1 MGGEFDRGLDWVR
14 DCESERLISFFA
26 FAAWS
31 LGFLR
36 WLDTFYIL
44 LGLDGVLFGRG
55 RGGGVM
61 GRMGSPPKEERPSFT
76 MKCFSIYTVGLLFFY
91 VLVLGYTLGDGY
103 HSVQFWSNTTSERKT
118 YEAAAQRGS
127 ALSLLIRTFGFHAL
141 EHRMSRCWLAEERET
156 G

>member
-1 MGGEFDRGLDWVR
+1 MAFFLGGGGGCYGENGESNKSRKAFFYHEMLFNIHRG
-14 DCESERLISFFA
+14 FA
-26 FAAWS
+26 F
-31 LGFLR
+31 LLR
-36 WLDTFYIL
+36 TC
-44 LGLDGVLFGRG
+44 FG
-55 RGGGVM
+55 
-61 GRMGSPPKEERPSFT
+61 
-76 MKCFSIYTVGLLFFY
+76 
-91 VLVLGYTLGDGY
+91 GYTLGDGY